1 MIGARVARVED
12 ERFLRGEAHY
22 VADLRI
28 PFMAEAL
35 VVRSPH
41 AHARIRKIDGR
52 AVLAADGVYAV
63 VTADD
68 LPRELAPIPCRIPTH
83 GDMTPF
89 LQPVLAREIVRYVG
103 EPVAVVVA
111 SSRAAAEDAAAAM
124 VIEWEELP
132 VVADAAAA
140 LRPDGPRIHAAGNVA
155 SRWRFDIGDAAGA
168 LAKSA
173 VRVRETFVIQRHSAM
188 PLETRGLLASYDR
201 SRRLLEV
208 FGPTKVPHTNR
219 ALLAA
224 MLRMGEGDIRFVEPD
239 VGGSF
244 GSRGEFYPEDFLIPW
259 LSLRL
264 QKPIRWIE
272 DRVEHFSAINH
283 SREATF
289 DVTAGA
295 DADGILTVFDVRL
308 VADLGAYIRTHGDV
322 VPSHSSAC
330 FPGPYRVRNY
340 RVEAVAALSNKTPSG
355 TMRAPGMFEANFARE
370 RIVDLLAEK
379 LGIDPVEFRR
389 RNLIGPQEM
398 PWRVGTQSVRRP
410 TIFDTG
416 DFPAVFELAVAELG
430 WNTPLPAEGP
440 IRRGRGLAVL
450 VEPSA
455 FGPFEGARLEVDP
468 NGFVQVISGCSSQGQ
483 GHETVLAQVAA
494 EVLTVPLER
503 ICVRHGDTGL
513 IPFGGG
519 SYASRTAVMSGNAVY
534 AAALAVKDKAIRIAA
549 RKLEVAEEDLR
560 LANGRVELVGAPGLN
575 LTLGAIARLA
585 SPGNPEMLAP
595 PAHENISDND
605 GLSATTYIRAVP
617 SGTSVFSVH
626 AAEVA
631 VDVETGAV
639 AVERYHV
646 AADVGRAL
654 NPLIVEGQLVGG
666 VVQGLGGTLFE
677 KLSYDGQCQLQTASF
692 ADYLLPSATEAPLI
706 RATVIEYAR
715 SATNPLGV
723 KGVGEVGP
731 SGVAAAVANAV
742 ANALRAG
749 SAINTLPLTP
759 DRILGGIASG
769 EAK

>member
-12 ERFLRGEAHY
+12 ERFLRGEARY

-124 VIEWEELP
+124 VIEWEQLP

-173 VRVRETFVIQRHSAM
+173 VRVRETFAIQRHSAM

-308 VADLGAYIRTHGDV
+308 IADLGAYIRTHGDV

-379 LGIDPVEFRR
+379 LGIDRVEFRR

-416 DFPAVFELAVAELG
+416 DFPAVFERAVAEFG
-430 WNTPLPAEGP
+430 WNTPLPAQGP

-450 VEPSA
+450 VEPSG
-455 FGPFEGARLEVDP
+455 FGPFEGARLEVDR
-468 NGFVQVISGCSSQGQ
+468 QRLC
-483 GHETVLAQVAA
+483 A
-494 EVLTVPLER
+494 
-503 ICVRHGDTGL
+503 GDQRLQLPG
-513 IPFGGG
+513 
-519 SYASRTAVMSGNAVY
+519 ART
-534 AAALAVKDKAIRIAA
+534 
-549 RKLEVAEEDLR
+549 
-560 LANGRVELVGAPGLN
+560 
-575 LTLGAIARLA
+575 
-585 SPGNPEMLAP
+585 
-595 PAHENISDND
+595 
-605 GLSATTYIRAVP
+605 
-617 SGTSVFSVH
+617 
-626 AAEVA
+626 
-631 VDVETGAV
+631 
-639 AVERYHV
+639 
-646 AADVGRAL
+646 
-654 NPLIVEGQLVGG
+654 
-666 VVQGLGGTLFE
+666 
-677 KLSYDGQCQLQTASF
+677 
-692 ADYLLPSATEAPLI
+692 
-706 RATVIEYAR
+706 
-715 SATNPLGV
+715 
-723 KGVGEVGP
+723 
-731 SGVAAAVANAV
+731 
-742 ANALRAG
+742 
-749 SAINTLPLTP
+749 
-759 DRILGGIASG
+759 
-769 EAK
+769 

>member
-12 ERFLRGEAHY
+12 ERFLRGEARY
-22 VADLRI
+22 VADLRL

-41 AHARIRKIDGR
+41 AHARIRKIDTGT
-52 AVLAADGVYAV
+52 VLAAGGVYTV

-89 LQPVLAREIVRYVG
+89 LQPVLAREIVHYVG

-111 SSRAAAEDAAAAM
+111 SSRAAAEDVAAAM
-124 VIEWEELP
+124 VIEWEQLP

-173 VRVRETFVIQRHSAM
+173 VRVRETFAIQRHSAM
-188 PLETRGLLASYDR
+188 PMETRGLLASYDR

-224 MLRMGEGDIRFVEPD
+224 MLRMREGDIRFVEPD

-295 DADGILTVFDVRL
+295 DADGILTAFDVRL
-308 VADLGAYIRTHGDV
+308 IADLGAYIRTHGDV

-355 TMRAPGMFEANFARE
+355 TMRAPGMFETNFARE

-666 VVQGLGGTLFE
+666 VVQGLG
-677 KLSYDGQCQLQTASF
+677 
-692 ADYLLPSATEAPLI
+692 
-706 RATVIEYAR
+706 R
-715 SATNPLGV
+715 SEERR
-723 KGVGEVGP
+723 VGKEC
-731 SGVAAAVANAV
+731 
-742 ANALRAG
+742 
-749 SAINTLPLTP
+749 
-759 DRILGGIASG
+759 
-769 EAK
+769 